1 MQAENEINLK
11 KVLKPFAA
19 IYINDT

>member
-19 IYINDT
+19 IYINDA